1 MTLTE
6 LLLGAMVVV
15 GLYYLL
21 RPLQRALENLFLK
34 MSGVDNPRFIDVD
47 RVREK
52 QEKPPKE

>member
-21 RPLQRALENLFLK
+21 RPLQRALENWLLK
-34 MSGVDNPRFIDVD
+34 WQGVENPRFIDVD